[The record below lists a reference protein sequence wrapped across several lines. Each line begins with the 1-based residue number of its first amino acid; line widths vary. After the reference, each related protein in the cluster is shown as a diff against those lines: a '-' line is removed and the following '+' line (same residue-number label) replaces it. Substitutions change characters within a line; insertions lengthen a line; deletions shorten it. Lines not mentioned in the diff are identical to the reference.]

1 MRQFARKLLLI
12 LALGSGATWS
22 GELVVVVSAKSGIDH
37 LTRAELV
44 NIYMG
49 RYRALPDGRVAY
61 PIDLPDNHPA
71 RAQFY
76 RKLVGKELSEINA
89 YWARLV
95 FSGKTTP
102 PRPAS
107 HVAEAVEWV
116 GSREG
121 AVAYMERNRLDER
134 LKVVLELP

>member
-1 MRQFARKLLLI
+1 MGALFRLFLLL
-12 LALGSGATWS
+12 LAAASGTALS
-22 GELVVVVSAKSGIDH
+22 GDLVVVVSAKSGIDR
-37 LTRAELV
+37 LSRGELV

-49 RYRALPDGRVAY
+49 RYRALPDGRVAF
-61 PIDLPDNHPA
+61 PIDLPDVHPA
-71 RAQFY
+71 RVQFY

-102 PRPAS
+102 PRQAGQLS
-107 HVAEAVEWV
+107 EVVEWV
-116 GSREG
+116 SSRPG
-121 AVAYMERNRLDER
+121 AVAYLERNRLDER

>member
-1 MRQFARKLLLI
+1 MRQLSRLFLLL
-12 LALGSGATWS
+12 LFCHAGALFASD
-22 GELVVVVSAKSGIDH
+22 LVVVVSAKSGLER

-49 RYRALPDGRVAY
+49 RYRVLPGGRVAH
-61 PIDLPDNHPA
+61 PIDLPDAHPA

-102 PRPAS
+102 PRQARTA
-107 HVAEAVEWV
+107 AEAVEWIA
-116 GSREG
+116 SREG
-121 AVAYMERNRLDER
+121 AVAYLERNRLDER